1 MHKERPMDTPSEIA
15 TLPDYWKKI
24 FNKMPEYVTRKELSA
39 FSGGMFAPETIANR
53 DSQGTGP
60 AKRRRMGKRVVYH
73 KKDAVLWLHSQDRE
87 S

>member
-1 MHKERPMDTPSEIA
+1 MDTPSEIA

-24 FNKMPEYVTRKELSA
+24 FHNMPEYVTRKELSA